1 MTSALSSVSG
11 FDFQRASVLAGIQK
25 QFNQRVA
32 ERTAVINSDYAAKIG
47 SVQRDSPRWD
57 AFRDDLD
64 KSRSIVAG
72 ALSRLKSIQSMLDQT
87 IQTVNKARLDP
98 EIETTH
104 EGYRSSFD
112 SYLRSI
118 RSRAGSNADTP
129 NLLGNTG
136 ARELAVPISVNGATM
151 PFRQSYM
158 GTSYSIV
165 GDDGYL
171 WRPDYK
177 GDLLR
182 RYDSYPD
189 TPTNI
194 SGNLSNGIRL
204 DSVNGSDVSFTIAP
218 GTAGATQYN
227 GTLAIEGN
235 GAADAWYYD
244 GLATAEGR
252 ERALVDLDSAKAVIK
267 AQIQRYQGVVTG
279 IDHQARRASR
289 VIKEVQQRTIR
300 LVAEQEK
307 ASARAQV
314 EGQQQLNAVADAIAH
329 SQAMS
334 GLFVNMLG
342 MYKVA
347 QGSNQLVGT
356 STAARVFGAFVDF
369 GV

>member
-1 MTSALSSVSG
+1 MTSPLSSVSG
-11 FDFQRASVLAGIQK
+11 FDFQRATVLAGIQK
-25 QFNQRVA
+25 QFNRRVA
-32 ERTAVINSDYAAKIG
+32 ERSAVINSDYAVKIG
-47 SVQRDSPRWD
+47 AVQRDIPRWE

-64 KSRSIVAG
+64 KTRIIVAG
-72 ALSRLKSIQSMLDQT
+72 ALGRLKSIQSMLDQT

-98 EIETTH
+98 DIESTH
-104 EGYRSSFD
+104 EGYRSTFD

-118 RSRAGSNADTP
+118 RSRSDSNNDTP

-136 ARELAVPISVNGATM
+136 ARELAVPLSVNGAIM
-151 PFRQSYM
+151 PVRQSYM

-165 GDDGYL
+165 DDDGYL

-177 GDLLR
+177 GELLR

-194 SGNLSNGIRL
+194 SGNLSTGIRL
-204 DSVNGSDVSFTIAP
+204 DSADGSDVSFTIAP
-218 GTAGATQYN
+218 GTAGAKQYS
-227 GTLAIEGN
+227 GTLAVEGN
-235 GAADAWYYD
+235 GAFDAWYYD

-252 ERALVDLDSAKAVIK
+252 ERALVDLDSAKATIK
-267 AQIQRYQGVVTG
+267 AQIQRYQGVLTG
-279 IDHQARRASR
+279 IDHQARRASG
-289 VIKEVQQRTIR
+289 VIKEVQERTIK

-307 ASARAQV
+307 ASARAQA

-342 MYKVA
+342 MYKVD

-356 STAARVFGAFVDF
+356 NAAARVFGAFVDL